1 MKDLNLSKHGRLK
14 VSVSVLSENREENRK
29 QKIPTLRKPGNT
41 PNFPAKY
48 REDSERGY
56 II

>member
-1 MKDLNLSKHGRLK
+1 MKDLNLSKDGRLK
-14 VSVSVLSENREENRK
+14 VSVSVPSENRENRK

-48 REDSERGY
+48 REESERGY